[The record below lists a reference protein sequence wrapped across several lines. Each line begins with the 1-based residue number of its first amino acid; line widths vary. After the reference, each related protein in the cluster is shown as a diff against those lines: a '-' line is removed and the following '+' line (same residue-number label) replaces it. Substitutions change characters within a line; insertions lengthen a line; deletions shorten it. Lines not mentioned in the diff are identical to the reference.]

1 MFMYYEIWTIIYLTF
16 PIFETVETVNHKTV
30 EGNGKLKGPTA
41 RRTVS
46 VIDMYLLLNNAKQ

>member
-1 MFMYYEIWTIIYLTF
+1 MYYEIWTIIYLTF